1 MARQDTRS
9 NKQKAVIA
17 ERLTNTT
24 RRKTN
29 TGETIRAILL
39 HNTISHKQNSGDT
52 HKQKNRKHKTQETQ
66 ITKVIARAS

>member
-29 TGETIRAILL
+29 TGETIHAILL
-39 HNTISHKQNSGDT
+39 HNTISQKQNPGNT
-52 HKQKNRKHKTQETQ
+52 HKQKTENTRLKKY
-66 ITKVIARAS
+66 K